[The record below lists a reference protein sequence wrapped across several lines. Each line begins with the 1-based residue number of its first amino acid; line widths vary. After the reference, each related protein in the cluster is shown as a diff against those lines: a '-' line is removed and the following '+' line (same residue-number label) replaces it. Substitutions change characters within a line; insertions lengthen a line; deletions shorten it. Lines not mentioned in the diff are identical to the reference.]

1 MQNRVRWL
9 VAITT
14 LIALGSI
21 STYADEVVKLVPPT
35 TSTKETRTQDMF
47 NCLGVSQEIEKYAPE
62 ISSFEKAPLLGQDTG
77 RFLGSKRPAAD
88 EDAIPVR
95 YTSAIGINWGQSVVS
110 DRYVLCLLALGYKW
124 PSSITPRIPTTSDM
138 QPELES
144 NLLYNAGQAYRR
156 HEVLTE
162 AERLLRWSLELEQKI
177 SGPDSIKTMRR
188 LSELA
193 AVYFQLARYDDGL
206 PFAKRLMPAAVS
218 YSGPERQFLLLI
230 FDSYGKQLRKL
241 NRNAEASQFEAKA
254 AELH

>member
-1 MQNRVRWL
+1 
-9 VAITT
+9 
-14 LIALGSI
+14 
-21 STYADEVVKLVPPT
+21 
-35 TSTKETRTQDMF
+35 MF

-77 RFLGSKRPAAD
+77 RFLGLERPSAG

-124 PSSITPRIPTTSDM
+124 PSSITSIPQAATDM

-144 NLLYNAGQAYRR
+144 NLLYNSGQAYRK
-156 HEVLTE
+156 HEILME
-162 AERLLRWSLELEQKI
+162 AERLLRRSLELEEKI
-177 SGPDSIKTMRR
+177 SSPDNAKTLRR
-188 LSELA
+188 LAELA

-206 PFAKRLMPAAVS
+206 PFAKRLVPAAAS

-230 FDSYGKQLRKL
+230 FDSYGKELRKL
-241 NRNAEASQFEAKA
+241 HRDAEASQFEAIA
-254 AELH
+254 AKLH